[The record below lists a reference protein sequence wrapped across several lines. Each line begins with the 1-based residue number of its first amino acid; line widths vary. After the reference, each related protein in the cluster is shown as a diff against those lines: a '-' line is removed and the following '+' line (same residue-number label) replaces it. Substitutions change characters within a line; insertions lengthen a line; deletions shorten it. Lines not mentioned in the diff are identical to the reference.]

1 VVTSIQ
7 RGNKILRSLKWYKQ
21 LEHSS
26 VRAQEGFFIVE
37 GARAVDQIIRTAPDS
52 VDEILVS
59 EEFRQRIMYADKN
72 VRTITVSQMN
82 SVSAQKTSQGI
93 IAVVKIPENS
103 FSNIV
108 PANSGDRVLLL
119 ENIQDPGNVGTL
131 LRTAA
136 AFDFSG
142 VILSTMSADPFSQK
156 VIQASAGSL
165 LSLWIRRS
173 SQYLH
178 IVEKLKSEH
187 YKLVAMSVDGSEKS
201 VTIGEKIIVALGNEG
216 NGLSK
221 EVETLADTRCRIPI
235 NDKKVESLNV
245 AVTGALVMYAAIS
258 GK

>member
-1 VVTSIQ
+1 VVIGIQ

-26 VRAQEGFFIVE
+26 VRVQEGFFVVE
-37 GARAVDQIIRTAPDS
+37 GARAVEQIVRTAPES

-59 EEFRQRIMYADKN
+59 EEYRLGILYADKN
-72 VRTITVSQMN
+72 VRTISSSQMDTVS
-82 SVSAQKTSQGI
+82 SQKTSQGI
-93 IAVVKIPENS
+93 IAVVKIPENC
-103 FSNIV
+103 FSDTV
-108 PANSGDRVLLL
+108 PNDAGGRILLL
-119 ENIQDPGNVGTL
+119 EHIQDPGNVGTL

-142 VILSTMSADPFSQK
+142 VILSTMSVDPFSQK

-173 SQYLH
+173 SQYIQL
-178 IVEKLKSEH
+178 VKKLQSEN
-187 YKLVAMSVDGSEKS
+187 YKLVAMSVDGSEQP
-201 VTIGEKIIVALGNEG
+201 VTTGQKIIIALGNEG

-221 EVETLADTRCRIPI
+221 DVEGIADTRCRIPI

-245 AVTGALVMYAAIS
+245 AVTGALVMYAAVS

>member
-1 VVTSIQ
+1 MVTGFQ
-7 RGNKILRSLKWYKQ
+7 RGDKILRSLKWYKQ

-26 VRAQEGFFIVE
+26 VRIQEGFFIAE
-37 GARAVDQIIRTAPDS
+37 GARVVEQIVRTAPES

-59 EEFRQRIMYADKN
+59 EEFRLGVMYADKN
-72 VRTITVSQMN
+72 VRTISATQMH
-82 SVSAQKTSQGI
+82 SISAQKTSQGI
-93 IAVVKIPENS
+93 IAVVKIPEHS
-103 FSNIV
+103 FSDTV
-108 PANSGDRVLLL
+108 PGDAGGRVLLL
-119 ENIQDPGNVGTL
+119 EHIQDPGNVGTL

-142 VILSTMSADPFSQK
+142 VVLSPMSADPFSQK

-173 SQYLH
+173 SQYLQ
-178 IVEKLKSEH
+178 IVKNMQSEH
-187 YKLVAMSVDGSEKS
+187 YKLIAMSVDGSERS
-201 VTIGEKIIVALGNEG
+201 VITGEKIIVALGNEG

-221 EVETLADTRCRIPI
+221 EVESVADARCRIPI

-245 AVTGALVMYAAIS
+245 AVTGALVMYAAVS

>member
-1 VVTSIQ
+1 MVTGIQ

-21 LEHSS
+21 LEHSN
-26 VRAQEGFFIVE
+26 VRAQEGFFIAE
-37 GARAVDQIIRTAPDS
+37 GARAVEQIVRTSPDS

-59 EEFRQRIMYADKN
+59 EEYRLGVMYADKN
-72 VRTITVSQMN
+72 VRTISASQMH

-93 IAVVKIPENS
+93 IAVVKIPEDS
-103 FSNIV
+103 YSDTV
-108 PANSGDRVLLL
+108 PNDAGGRILLL
-119 ENIQDPGNVGTL
+119 EHIQDPGNVGAL

-142 VILSTMSADPFSQK
+142 VVLSTMSADPFSKK

-165 LSLWIRRS
+165 LSLWIRRTV
-173 SQYLH
+173 QYLQ
-178 IVEKLKSEH
+178 IVKQLQKEN
-187 YKLVAMSVDGSEKS
+187 YKLVAMSVDGSEQS
-201 VTIGEKIIVALGNEG
+201 VITAEKIIIALGNEG

-221 EVETLADTRCRIPI
+221 EVEERADLRCRIPI

-245 AVTGALVMYAAIS
+245 AVTGALVMHTAVS

>member
-7 RGNKILRSLKWYKQ
+7 RGNTILRSLKWYKQ

-26 VRAQEGFFIVE
+26 NRAQEGFFIAE
-37 GARAVDQIIRTAPDS
+37 GARAVEQIVRTSPDS

-59 EEFRQRIMYADKN
+59 EEYRLGVMYADKN
-72 VRTITVSQMN
+72 VRTISTSQMG
-82 SVSAQKTSQGI
+82 SVSSQKTSQGI
-93 IAVVKIPENS
+93 IAVVKIPEHS
-103 FSNIV
+103 FSDTV
-108 PANSGDRVLLL
+108 PKDAGHRILLM
-119 ENIQDPGNVGTL
+119 EHIQDPGNVGTL

-165 LSLWIRRS
+165 LSLWIRRT
-173 SQYLH
+173 SQYLQ
-178 IVEKLKSEH
+178 IVKKLQSEN
-187 YKLVAMSVDGSEKS
+187 YKLLAMSVDGSEKS
-201 VTIGEKIIVALGNEG
+201 VTVGEKIIVALGNEG

-221 EVETLADTRCRIPI
+221 EVEMIADTRCRIPI
-235 NDKKVESLNV
+235 NDKNVESLNV
-245 AVTGALVMYAAIS
+245 AVTGALVMYAAVS